1 MQYLVLSDIHAN
13 WPALQA
19 VLKSC
24 KGEYEQI
31 VCCGDVV
38 GYNPNPAEVLDWV
51 RAGCSSVIRG
61 NHDKAVC
68 GIETLEWFNE
78 VAKQA
83 ALWTSGNLSGEQ
95 LAYLRDLPA
104 GPLAL
109 DHFHMWHGSP
119 ADEDEYISNAEEAAP
134 RFSNFQLNLAF
145 FGHTHLQGGFFSKYG
160 RVGRIP
166 QVGKN
171 QNESVL
177 YLEPDTLYMVNPGSV
192 GQPRDRD
199 PRAAYAL
206 YDSTNR
212 TVTLRRVYYPVQLT
226 AQAIKEARLP
236 DVLALRLFGGF

>member
-13 WPALQA
+13 WQALQA

-51 RAGCSSVIRG
+51 RASCSSVIRG
-61 NHDKAVC
+61 NHDKAVS

-83 ALWTSGNLSGEQ
+83 ALWTSQTLTGEQ

-109 DHFHMWHGSP
+109 DHFQMWHGSP
-119 ADEDEYISNAEEAAP
+119 IDEDEYVSNAEEALP

-160 RVGRIP
+160 RVGRIA
-166 QVGKN
+166 QVDRN

-206 YDSTNR
+206 YDPKNR
-212 TVTLRRVYYPVQLT
+212 VVTLRRIYYPVERT
-226 AQAIKEARLP
+226 AQAIKQAHLP